1 MRLYTLLFFIV
12 FGLSSFSQ
20 NFEGKLKE
28 IQPYNLEADTKQSF
42 KSVWYVSAPDEFVTA
57 QTKQLD
63 TNNIAYYTEANDMIS
78 GKYDQ
83 YLLNKLGIP
92 FGFYHGVYYAAN
104 TDMKKKRKTAIPTI
118 DYYLAYLGI
127 DLRKCNV
134 HVNFVGINRQYVMKY
149 DLNPKER
156 SIAFFRMSSNVIDEN
171 REFKIVV
178 TALRD
183 KATIKVLY
191 NLQELTLTLTPY
203 ERKRDAFLRKL
214 GLNKKELVLLQDAPA
229 KSLEEL
235 MNDKDQK

>member
-1 MRLYTLLFFIV
+1 MRLYIFFFFSFFYLF
-12 FGLSSFSQ
+12 SFSQ

-28 IQPYNLEADTKQSF
+28 IKPYNLDGDTKHSF
-42 KSVWYVSAPDEFVTA
+42 KSVWYTASTDEYITE

-63 TNNIAYYTEANDMIS
+63 TNNIAYYTESNDMIA

-83 YLLNKLGIP
+83 YLLNKLGIT

-104 TDMKKKRKTAIPTI
+104 TDVKKKRKTAIPTI
-118 DYYLAYLGI
+118 DYFLAYLGI
-127 DLRKCNV
+127 DLNKCNV

-156 SIAFFRMSSNVIDEN
+156 TLAFFRMSSNIIDDN
-171 REFKIVV
+171 REFKITVV
-178 TALRD
+178 ATRD
-183 KATIKVLY
+183 KATIKILY

-203 ERKRDAFLRKL
+203 ERKRDALLRKI

-235 MNDKDQK
+235 MNEDNKK